1 MRFSNRISH
10 MDTSALRNVLALT
23 ARPDIISFAGG
34 LPAPEAFPVE
44 ALRRAAD
51 KVLSARGPAALQYSA
66 SLGLSSLREK
76 LARRHRAQGIS
87 CTADDILMVS
97 GSQQGLD
104 LAGKVFLEP
113 GDAVLCENP
122 TYLAAL
128 TAFRSYECQPLPV
141 ETDNEGM
148 VLEDLERKLAAHPEA
163 KLMYIIPT
171 FQNPTGK
178 TWSLERR
185 KGVLALAE
193 RYGLPIL
200 EDNPYGDLRY
210 EGEPVPTLK
219 SMDTAGIVTYM
230 GSFSKVLSP
239 GLRLGWLIAAPAL
252 LEKYASAKEC
262 ADLQTSTLSQ
272 MVADT
277 YLEDN
282 DLDANIRRISAL
294 YKKRRDLMLSCLER
308 DLPAGASC
316 THPQGGLFL
325 WVTLPEGI
333 DTTALMPVMAAR
345 KVAYIPGVSF
355 FAGQDEKRCLRLNY
369 SNASEDQIVLGA
381 SIMCWVFRD
390 ALEKG

>member
-1 MRFSNRISH
+1 MRFSKRISQ
-10 MDTSALRNVLALT
+10 MDTSDLRNVLALT

-34 LPAPEAFPVE
+34 LPAEEAFPVE
-44 ALRRAAD
+44 PLRRAAD
-51 KVLSARGPAALQYSA
+51 KVFRTRGPAALQYAPSQGFA
-66 SLGLSSLREK
+66 PLREK
-76 LARRHRAQGIS
+76 LARRHRAQGIP

-104 LAGKVFLEP
+104 LAGKVFLQP
-113 GDAVLCENP
+113 GDTVLCENP

-128 TAFRSYECQPLPV
+128 TAFRACECRLLPV
-141 ETDNEGM
+141 ETDDDGM

-163 KLMYIIPT
+163 KLMYVIPT

-185 KGVLALAE
+185 RGVLALAQ
-193 RYGLPIL
+193 RHGLPIL

-210 EGEPVPTLK
+210 EGQTVPTLK
-219 SMDTAGIVTYM
+219 SMDTGGIVTYM

-239 GLRLGWLIAAPAL
+239 GLRLGWLIAPPEL

-262 ADLQTSTLSQ
+262 TDLQAGTLSQ
-272 MVADT
+272 MVADA

-294 YKKRRDLMLSCLER
+294 YKKRRDLMLSCLEEG
-308 DLPAGASC
+308 LPAGASC

-325 WVTLPEGI
+325 WVTLPERI
-333 DTTALMPVMAAR
+333 DTTALMPVMTAR
-345 KVAYIPGVSF
+345 KVAYLPGVSF
-355 FAGQDEKRCLRLNY
+355 FADRDVRCCLRMNY
-369 SNASEDQIVLGA
+369 SNATEDRMVRGVET
-381 SIMCWVFRD
+381 MCRIFRD
-390 ALEKG
+390 ALAKG

>member
-51 KVLSARGPAALQYSA
+51 KALSARGPAALQYSA

-141 ETDNEGM
+141 ETDDEGM

-185 KGVLALAE
+185 WGVLALAQ
-193 RYGLPIL
+193 RHGLPIL

-210 EGEPVPTLK
+210 EGQTVPTLK
-219 SMDTAGIVTYM
+219 SMDTGGIVTYM

-239 GLRLGWLIAAPAL
+239 GLRLGWLIAPPEL

-262 ADLQTSTLSQ
+262 TDLQAGTLSQ
-272 MVADT
+272 MVADA

-294 YKKRRDLMLSCLER
+294 YKKRRDLMLSCLKEG
-308 DLPAGASC
+308 LPAGASC

-325 WVTLPEGI
+325 WVTLPERI
-333 DTTALMPVMAAR
+333 DTTALMPVMTAR
-345 KVAYIPGVSF
+345 KVAYLPGVSF
-355 FAGQDEKRCLRLNY
+355 FADRDVRCCLRMNY
-369 SNASEDQIVLGA
+369 SNATEDRMVRGVET
-381 SIMCWVFRD
+381 MCRIFRD
-390 ALEKG
+390 ALAKG

>member
-1 MRFSNRISH
+1 
-10 MDTSALRNVLALT
+10 MDTSTVRNVLALT
-23 ARPDIISFAGG
+23 AQPDIISFAGG
-34 LPAPEAFPVE
+34 LPAAEAFPVE
-44 ALRRAAD
+44 DLRQAAD
-51 KVLSARGPAALQYSA
+51 KVFCDQGPAALQYSS
-66 SLGLSSLREK
+66 SLGLASLREK
-76 LARRHRAQGIS
+76 LAQRHRAQGIP
-87 CTADDILMVS
+87 CAADDILMVS

-128 TAFRSYECQPLPV
+128 TVFRSYACRPVPV
-141 ETDNEGM
+141 ETDGEGM

-210 EGEPVPTLK
+210 EGETVPTLK

-262 ADLQTSTLSQ
+262 TDLQTSTLSQ
-272 MVADT
+272 MIVDT

-294 YKKRRDLMLSCLER
+294 YKGRRDLMLSRLEQG
-308 DLPAGASC
+308 LPAGASC

-333 DTTALMPVMAAR
+333 DTAALLPVMTTR

-355 FAGQDEKRCLRLNY
+355 FAGQDVKRCLRLNF
-369 SNASEDQIVLGA
+369 SNASEDQIIQGVET
-381 SIMCWVFRD
+381 MCRVFRD

>member
-44 ALRRAAD
+44 DLRRAAD

-141 ETDNEGM
+141 ETDDEGM

-355 FAGQDEKRCLRLNY
+355 FAGRDVRCCLRLHY
-369 SNASEDQIVLGA
+369 SNAAADQIVRGVET
-381 SIMCWVFRD
+381 MCRVFRD
-390 ALEKG
+390 TLAKG

>member
-1 MRFSNRISH
+1 
-10 MDTSALRNVLALT
+10 MDTSTVRNVLALT
-23 ARPDIISFAGG
+23 AQPDIISFAGG
-34 LPAPEAFPVE
+34 LPAKEAFPVE
-44 ALRRAAD
+44 DLRQAAD
-51 KVLSARGPAALQYSA
+51 KVFCDQGPAALQYSS
-66 SLGLSSLREK
+66 SLGLASLREK
-76 LARRHRAQGIS
+76 LAQRHRAQGIP
-87 CTADDILMVS
+87 CAADDILMVS

-128 TAFRSYECQPLPV
+128 TVFRSYACRPVPV
-141 ETDNEGM
+141 ETDGEGM
-148 VLEDLERKLAAHPEA
+148 VPEDLERKLAAHPEA

-210 EGEPVPTLK
+210 EGETVPTLK

-262 ADLQTSTLSQ
+262 TDLQTSTLSQ
-272 MVADT
+272 MIVDT

-294 YKKRRDLMLSCLER
+294 YKGRRDLMLSRLER
-308 DLPAGASC
+308 GLPAGASC

-333 DTTALMPVMAAR
+333 DTAALLPVMTTR

-355 FAGQDEKRCLRLNY
+355 FAGQDVKRCLRLNF
-369 SNASEDQIVLGA
+369 SNASEDQIIQGVET
-381 SIMCWVFRD
+381 MCRVFRD

>member
-76 LARRHRAQGIS
+76 LARRHQAQGIS

-113 GDAVLCENP
+113 WDAVLCENP

-141 ETDNEGM
+141 ETDDEGM

-282 DLDANIRRISAL
+282 DLDADIRRVSAL
-294 YKKRRDLMLSCLER
+294 YKKRRDLMLSCLGES
-308 DLPAGASC
+308 LPAGASC

-325 WVTLPEGI
+325 WVTLPERI
-333 DTTALMPVMAAR
+333 DTTALLPAVTER
-345 KVAYIPGVSF
+345 GVAYLPGASF
-355 FAGQDEKRCLRLNY
+355 FAGQDVHCCLRMNF
-369 SNASEDQIVLGA
+369 SNAAEGQIVRGVDA
-381 SIMCWVFRD
+381 MCRVFRD
-390 ALEKG
+390 ALAES

>member
-1 MRFSNRISH
+1 MRFSKRISQ
-10 MDTSALRNVLALT
+10 MDTSDLRNVLALT

-51 KVLSARGPAALQYSA
+51 RVLRTQGPAALQYAPSQGFA
-66 SLGLSSLREK
+66 PLREK
-76 LARRHRAQGIS
+76 LAQRHRAQGIP

-113 GDAVLCENP
+113 GDVVLCENP

-128 TAFRSYECQPLPV
+128 TAFRAYECRLLPV
-141 ETDNEGM
+141 ETDDDGM
-148 VLEDLERKLAAHPEA
+148 VLEDLEQKLSAHPEA
-163 KLMYIIPT
+163 KLMYVIPT

-178 TWSLERR
+178 AWSLERR

-193 RYGLPIL
+193 QYGLPIL

-210 EGEPVPTLK
+210 EGEAVPTLK
-219 SMDTAGIVTYM
+219 SMDTGGIVTYM
-230 GSFSKVLSP
+230 GAFSKVLSP
-239 GLRLGWLIAAPAL
+239 GLRLGWLIAPPAL
-252 LEKYASAKEC
+252 MGKYASAKEC
-262 ADLQTSTLSQ
+262 TDLQAGTLSQ
-272 MVADT
+272 MVADA

-294 YKKRRDLMLSCLER
+294 YKKRRDLMLSCLAEG
-308 DLPAGASC
+308 LPAGASC

-325 WVTLPEGI
+325 WVTLPEQI
-333 DTTALMPVMAAR
+333 DTTALMPVMTAR
-345 KVAYIPGVSF
+345 KVAYLPGVSF
-355 FAGQDEKRCLRLNY
+355 FAGRDVRCCLRMNY
-369 SNASEDQIVLGA
+369 SNAAEDQIVRGVET
-381 SIMCWVFRD
+381 MCRVFRD
-390 ALEKG
+390 TLAKG

>member
-1 MRFSNRISH
+1 MRFSKRISQ
-10 MDTSALRNVLALT
+10 MDTSDLRNVLALT

-34 LPAPEAFPVE
+34 LPAEEAFPVE
-44 ALRRAAD
+44 PLRRAAD
-51 KVLSARGPAALQYSA
+51 KVFRTRGPAALQYAPSQGFA
-66 SLGLSSLREK
+66 PLREK
-76 LARRHRAQGIS
+76 LARRHRAQGIP
-87 CTADDILMVS
+87 CAADDILMVS

-113 GDAVLCENP
+113 GDTVLCENP

-128 TAFRSYECQPLPV
+128 TAFRACECRLLPV
-141 ETDNEGM
+141 ETDDDGM

-163 KLMYIIPT
+163 KLMYVIPT

-185 KGVLALAE
+185 RGVLALAQ
-193 RYGLPIL
+193 RHGLPIL

-210 EGEPVPTLK
+210 EGQTVPTLK
-219 SMDTAGIVTYM
+219 SMDTGGIVTYM

-239 GLRLGWLIAAPAL
+239 GLRLGWLIAPPEL

-262 ADLQTSTLSQ
+262 TDLQAGTLSQ
-272 MVADT
+272 MVADA

-294 YKKRRDLMLSCLER
+294 YKKRRDLMLSCLEEG
-308 DLPAGASC
+308 LPAGAFC

-325 WVTLPEGI
+325 WVTLPERI
-333 DTTALMPVMAAR
+333 DTTALMPVMTAR
-345 KVAYIPGVSF
+345 KVAYLPGVSF
-355 FAGQDEKRCLRLNY
+355 FADRDVRCCLRMNY
-369 SNASEDQIVLGA
+369 SNATEDRIVRGVET
-381 SIMCWVFRD
+381 MCRIFRD
-390 ALEKG
+390 ALAKG

>member
-10 MDTSALRNVLALT
+10 MDTSALRNMLALT

-44 ALRRAAD
+44 ALRQAAD

-141 ETDNEGM
+141 ETDDEGM

-294 YKKRRDLMLSCLER
+294 
-308 DLPAGASC
+308 
-316 THPQGGLFL
+316 
-325 WVTLPEGI
+325 I
-333 DTTALMPVMAAR
+333 
-345 KVAYIPGVSF
+345 
-355 FAGQDEKRCLRLNY
+355 
-369 SNASEDQIVLGA
+369 
-381 SIMCWVFRD
+381 
-390 ALEKG
+390 

>member
-141 ETDNEGM
+141 ETDDEGM

-230 GSFSKVLSP
+230 GSFSKVPVS
-239 GLRLGWLIAAPAL
+239 
-252 LEKYASAKEC
+252 Y
-262 ADLQTSTLSQ
+262 
-272 MVADT
+272 
-277 YLEDN
+277 
-282 DLDANIRRISAL
+282 
-294 YKKRRDLMLSCLER
+294 
-308 DLPAGASC
+308 
-316 THPQGGLFL
+316 THL
-325 WVTLPEGI
+325 TLPTI
-333 DTTALMPVMAAR
+333 A
-345 KVAYIPGVSF
+345 
-355 FAGQDEKRCLRLNY
+355 
-369 SNASEDQIVLGA
+369 
-381 SIMCWVFRD
+381 
-390 ALEKG
+390 

>member
-1 MRFSNRISH
+1 MRFSKRISQ
-10 MDTSALRNVLALT
+10 MDTSDLRNVLALT

-44 ALRRAAD
+44 AMRRATD
-51 KVLSARGPAALQYSA
+51 KVYRTRGAAALQYGS
-66 SLGLSSLREK
+66 SLGLASLREK
-76 LARRHRAQGIS
+76 LALRHQAQGIF

-113 GDAVLCENP
+113 GDVVLCENP

-128 TAFRSYECQPLPV
+128 TVFRAYGCRLLPV
-141 ETDNEGM
+141 ETDSRGM
-148 VLEDLERKLAAHPEA
+148 VPEDLERKLSAHPEA
-163 KLMYIIPT
+163 KLMYVIPT

-185 KGVLALAE
+185 RAVLALAE
-193 RYGLPIL
+193 QYGLPIL

-210 EGEPVPTLK
+210 EGEAVPTLK

-239 GLRLGWLIAAPAL
+239 GIRLGWLIAPPAL
-252 LEKYASAKEC
+252 LGKYASAKEC
-262 ADLQTSTLSQ
+262 TDLQASTLSQ
-272 MVADT
+272 MVVDT

-282 DLDANIRRISAL
+282 DLDAGIRRISAL
-294 YKKRRDLMLSCLER
+294 YKGRRDLMLSCLER
-308 DLPAGASC
+308 GLPAGASC

-325 WVTLPEGI
+325 WVTLPERI
-333 DTTALMPVMAAR
+333 DTTALLPEVAER
-345 KVAYIPGVSF
+345 KVAYIPGASF
-355 FAGQDEKRCLRLNY
+355 FAGRDVRCCLRLNY
-369 SNASEDQIVLGA
+369 SNAAEEQIVQGVET
-381 SIMCWVFRD
+381 MCRAFRD